1 MIHKDTVPL
10 SKLPVGSLGRV
21 ADLKLDGLLRR
32 RVLDLGMVPG
42 TPVEC
47 VRKSPSGDPTA
58 YQVRGATIAL
68 RNENAEQ
75 ITVSRIQIVNE
86 D

>member
-1 MIHKDTVPL
+1 MLIPKDAIPL
-10 SKLPVGSLGRV
+10 SKLPIGSSGKI

-42 TPVEC
+42 TQVVC
-47 VRKSPSGDPTA
+47 VRKSPAGDPIA

-68 RNENAEQ
+68 RNENSKQ
-75 ITVSRIQIVNE
+75 ITVFLIKSV
-86 D
+86 